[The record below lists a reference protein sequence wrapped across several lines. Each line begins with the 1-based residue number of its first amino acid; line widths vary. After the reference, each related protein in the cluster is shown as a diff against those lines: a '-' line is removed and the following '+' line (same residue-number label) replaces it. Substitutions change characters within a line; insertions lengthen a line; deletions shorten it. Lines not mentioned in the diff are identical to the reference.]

1 MRSPF
6 RRLGAILVAATL
18 LLPSTTVAQTGP
30 PTRPTHEEL
39 TTAAHGGKEWITYGG
54 ALNNQR
60 YSTLSQ
66 INTSNVGQLRG
77 AWMTRI
83 NSGRG
88 SKVKFEPDTLVLDG
102 VMYLPT
108 GNDDVFALDA
118 RTGKTLW
125 RWDSDIPQVNDAIC
139 CGWVNCG

>member
-6 RRLGAILVAATL
+6 RRIGAIVVAATL
-18 LLPSTTVAQTGP
+18 LLPSAAVAQTAP

-39 TTAAHGGKEWITYGG
+39 TTAANGGKEWITYGG

-66 INTSNVGQLRG
+66 ITTTNVGQLRG
-77 AWMTRI
+77 AWMARL

-88 SKVKFEPDTLVLDG
+88 SKFKFEADPLVLDG

-108 GNDDVFALDA
+108 GNDDVF
-118 RTGKTLW
+118 
-125 RWDSDIPQVNDAIC
+125 
-139 CGWVNCG
+139 